1 MNRSIKSKVQTA
13 LVAAALGAASAVSA
27 DTLIVSNHNASIGP
41 KHDAMAHCF
50 EAVKRQVGDGHAL
63 LFSQQVTTARN
74 ATGGQ
79 VVMVSATM
87 WDNGSRVP
95 IEARCE
101 RGAAG
106 ETVASVSRVQNG
118 PAVAAAQ

>member
-1 MNRSIKSKVQTA
+1 MNRSIKSKVGIA
-13 LVAAALGAASAVSA
+13 LVASALGAASAVSA
-27 DTLIVSNHNASIGP
+27 DTLIVSNHNASAGP

-63 LFSQQVTTARN
+63 LFSHEVTTART
-74 ATGGQ
+74 ASGGQ
-79 VVMVSATM
+79 AVMVSATI
-87 WDNGSRVP
+87 WDNGARVP

-106 ETVASVSRVQNG
+106 DTVASVSRVQSG
-118 PAVAAAQ
+118 PAVAAAK